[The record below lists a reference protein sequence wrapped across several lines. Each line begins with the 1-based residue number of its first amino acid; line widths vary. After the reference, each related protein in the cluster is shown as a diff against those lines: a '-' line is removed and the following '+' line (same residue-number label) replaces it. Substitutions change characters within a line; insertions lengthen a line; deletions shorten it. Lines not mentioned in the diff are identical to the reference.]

1 MKTEFDNTEKGALN
15 KTDVSSSVLEY
26 NFPDKAKLQ
35 NEYLVKYG
43 EQFLIL
49 NNLKV
54 GHEVILEFPYEGV
67 SQKYKSREMEK
78 YTYKKKVKGI
88 LKIDEQG
95 RLYAESLE
103 DMQFYNYTSNGF
115 SGRSRKSR
123 YQPISKKSIV
133 KFGTGF
139 VF

>member
-1 MKTEFDNTEKGALN
+1 MTELSKNAQVPQCDKTA
-15 KTDVSSSVLEY
+15 VSSSVLEY

-54 GHEVILEFPYEGV
+54 GDEVILEFPYEGV

-115 SGRSRKSR
+115 SGRSRKSW